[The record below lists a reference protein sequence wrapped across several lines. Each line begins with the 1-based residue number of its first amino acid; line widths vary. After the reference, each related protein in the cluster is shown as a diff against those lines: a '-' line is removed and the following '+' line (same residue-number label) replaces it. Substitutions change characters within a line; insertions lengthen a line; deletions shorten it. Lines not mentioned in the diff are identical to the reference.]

1 MDFSVV
7 IDDLAA
13 HGRDVGQAGTTAAV
27 TLGTVRLDAAAAAMP
42 GSLSAPASEA
52 LQARFSAAGRE
63 LSEALSRYAAAAD
76 QAAADYRKQEER
88 SAEAISNFFGQA

>member
-13 HGRDVGQAGTTAAV
+13 HGREVGEAGTAAAA
-27 TLGTVRLDAAAAAMP
+27 TLGGVHLDAAAGAMP

-52 LQARFSAAGRE
+52 LQGRFAAAGNELTDALARFAASAQ
-63 LSEALSRYAAAAD
+63 
-76 QAAADYRKQEER
+76 QAAADYRAQEDQ
-88 SAEAISNFFGQA
+88 STEAISNFFGEG